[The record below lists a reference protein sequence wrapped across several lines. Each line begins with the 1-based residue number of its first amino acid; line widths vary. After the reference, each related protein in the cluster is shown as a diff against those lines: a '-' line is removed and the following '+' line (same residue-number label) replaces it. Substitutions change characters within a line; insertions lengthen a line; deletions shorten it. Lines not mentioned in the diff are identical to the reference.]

1 MRISSKTIIV
11 MTGIAVLIGGPL
23 VAAVAQSRPCHSPA
37 PKVALVDM
45 SLHPSVHHVHRA
57 LPADVPTLL

>member
-23 VAAVAQSRPCHSPA
+23 VAAVAQSRPCHDPGSKA
-37 PKVALVDM
+37 GLIDM
-45 SLHPSVHHVHRA
+45 SMHPSVHHVHRA